1 MPATSICLCLDDTL
15 LPSIGLH
22 DAASPQR
29 PDIQAF
35 VTERYSKI
43 YGANISHFLPLL
55 MASWSQ
61 EGIEGVLG
69 LRPGLFGKF
78 FVESYL
84 DRSIEAIA
92 AEANGQPVSR
102 SRIIETGNLA
112 GNRGS
117 SQLMFIV
124 LTQVL
129 HRAGF
134 HWATFTATA
143 QVNGLLHRL
152 GFNPQV
158 VCEADPARLEDKG
171 QSWGSYYANRP
182 CVIIGDVRQGYAT
195 LRKNEYAQHVLSQHQ
210 AEINLIV
217 DQLSMFCEGP
227 FNE

>member
-1 MPATSICLCLDDTL
+1 MSATSICLSLDDTV

-22 DAASPQR
+22 DAGSPQR
-29 PDIQAF
+29 PDIQTF
-35 VTERYSKI
+35 VIERFKKVYDAKVTQL
-43 YGANISHFLPLL
+43 LPML
-55 MASWSQ
+55 MTSWNK

-69 LRPGLFGKF
+69 LRPGLCEKF

-84 DRSIEAIA
+84 DRSIEAIVA
-92 AEANGQPVSR
+92 DFNGQPVSR

-112 GNRGS
+112 GSRGS

-129 HRAGF
+129 YRSGF

-143 QVNGLLHRL
+143 QVNSLLHRL
-152 GFNPQV
+152 GFNPQI
-158 VCEADPARLEDKG
+158 VCEADPTRLEDKG

-195 LRKNEYAQHVLSQHQ
+195 LRKNEYAQYVLSRHQ
-210 AEINLIV
+210 AEVNLIV

>member
-1 MPATSICLCLDDTL
+1 MSATSICLCLDDTL

-29 PDIQAF
+29 SDIQMF
-35 VTERYSKI
+35 ITERYKKV
-43 YGANISHFLPLL
+43 YDANVTQFLPML
-55 MASWSQ
+55 MTSWSP
-61 EGIEGVLG
+61 EGIKGVVG

-78 FVESYL
+78 FVETYL
-84 DRSIEAIA
+84 DRPIEAIA
-92 AEANGQPVSR
+92 ADVNGLPVNR

-112 GNRGS
+112 GSRGS

-129 HRAGF
+129 YLAGF

-152 GFNPQV
+152 GFNPKI
-158 VCEADPARLEDKG
+158 VCEADPIRLEDKG

-182 CVIIGDVRQGYAT
+182 CVIIGDVRQGYAA
-195 LRKNEYAQHVLSQHQ
+195 LSKNEYAQHVLSQYQ
-210 AEINLIV
+210 PEVRFIV
-217 DQLSMFCEGP
+217 DQLSMFSEGAV
-227 FNE
+227 NE